1 MFELLDTVDQQ
12 AVIKVVGVG
21 GGGGNAVNYMQ
32 NSSIEGVEFIN
43 ANTDVQALQS
53 SGCNTILQLGGTLTK
68 GLGAGADPDVG
79 RQAAIEDRE
88 RIAEALAGSD
98 MVFITAGMG
107 GGTGTGA
114 APVIAEIARDL
125 GALTVAV
132 VTRPFVF
139 EGARR
144 DKLAD
149 QGLKLLKESVDSLIT
164 IPNEKLLEVMG
175 KEASL
180 QDAFAM
186 ANDVLRNAVQGIS
199 ELITSPGLINVDFAD
214 VKTVMSEMGQAM
226 MGAATATGD
235 TRAQEAARNALSSP
249 LLEDTNIKGAK
260 GILVN
265 VTAGPDLSIGE
276 FGEVGGMIRDMASD
290 DATVVIGTSIDAEM
304 KDALRV
310 TMVATGIQGDVPN
323 KSRPRNMSVV
333 QPVAKA
339 VGSNSGGTSLGGTS
353 MGGTSMGGA
362 SLGGASSDGPY
373 EGHDVASDVEEE
385 PSLLSG
391 GRRSSHDELPLYD
404 SDTDSQLDIPTFLRR
419 QAD

>member
-32 NSSIEGVEFIN
+32 SSHIDGVEFIN

-53 SGCNTILQLGGTLTK
+53 SGCGTILQLGANLTK
-68 GLGAGADPDVG
+68 GLGAGADPDIG
-79 RQAAIEDRE
+79 RQAAIEDRD

-132 VTRPFVF
+132 VTRPFKF

-144 DKLAD
+144 DRLAE
-149 QGLKLLKESVDSLIT
+149 QGLKLLKGSVDSLIT

-186 ANDVLRNAVQGIS
+186 ANDVLHNAVQGIS

-214 VKTVMSEMGQAM
+214 VRTVMAEMGQAM
-226 MGAATATGD
+226 MGAASATGA
-235 TRAQEAARNALSSP
+235 TRAEEAAKNALSSP
-249 LLEDTNIKGAK
+249 LLEDTNIRGAK

-276 FGEVGGMIRDMASD
+276 FGAVGSMIRDMASE
-290 DATVVIGTSIDAEM
+290 DATVVIGTSIDPEM
-304 KDALRV
+304 KDRLRV
-310 TMVATGIQGDVPN
+310 TMVATGIQEGAAAEQVTN
-323 KSRPRNMSVV
+323 ARPYAVV

-339 VGSNSGGTSLGGTS
+339 VGASFESLPVEELS
-353 MGGTSMGGA
+353 A
-362 SLGGASSDGPY
+362 EPELVRPRASSQD
-373 EGHDVASDVEEE
+373 
-385 PSLLSG
+385 
-391 GRRSSHDELPLYD
+391 LPMF
-404 SDTDSQLDIPTFLRR
+404 DTDGDSKLDVPTFLRR

>member
-1 MFELLDTVDQQ
+1 MFELLDTIDQQ

-32 NSSIEGVEFIN
+32 QSNIEGVEFIN

-53 SGCNTILQLGGTLTK
+53 SECSTILQLGGNLTK

-88 RIAEALAGSD
+88 RIAEALSGSD
-98 MVFITAGMG
+98 MIFITAGMG

-114 APVIAEIARDL
+114 APVIAEIARDI

-132 VTRPFVF
+132 VTRPFKF

-149 QGLKLLKESVDSLIT
+149 QGLKLLRESCDSLIT

-226 MGAATATGD
+226 MGSASASGA
-235 TRAQEAARNALSSP
+235 TRATEAARNALSSP
-249 LLEDTNIKGAK
+249 LLEDTNISGAK
-260 GILVN
+260 GVLVN

-276 FGEVGGMIRDMASD
+276 FGEVGGLIREMASEN
-290 DATVVIGTSIDAEM
+290 ATVVIGTSIDPNM
-304 KDALRV
+304 KDNLRV
-310 TMVATGIQGDVPN
+310 TMVATGIDVDTSSVDTQ
-323 KSRPRNMSVV
+323 KYKVV
-333 QPVAKA
+333 QTVAKA
-339 VGSNSGGTSLGGTS
+339 AVGSDYEPASVDEAQESALVSRSRLAGSG
-353 MGGTSMGGA
+353 
-362 SLGGASSDGPY
+362 
-373 EGHDVASDVEEE
+373 
-385 PSLLSG
+385 
-391 GRRSSHDELPLYD
+391 ELPL
-404 SDTDSQLDIPTFLRR
+404 LDLGDEDKLDVPTFLRR

>member
-1 MFELLDTVDQQ
+1 MFELLDTIDQQ

-32 NSSIEGVEFIN
+32 ESTIEGVEFIN
-43 ANTDVQALQS
+43 ANTDVQALQGS
-53 SGCNTILQLGGTLTK
+53 ECSTILQLGGNLTK
-68 GLGAGADPDVG
+68 GLGAGADPDIG

-88 RIAEALAGSD
+88 RIAEALEGSD

-114 APVIAEIARDL
+114 APVIAEIARDV

-132 VTRPFVF
+132 VTRPFRF

-149 QGLKLLKESVDSLIT
+149 HGLRLLKESVDSLIT

-226 MGAATATGD
+226 MGSASATGA
-235 TRAQEAARNALSSP
+235 TRAAEAARNALSSP

-290 DATVVIGTSIDAEM
+290 DATVVIGTSIDPSME
-304 KDALRV
+304 DALRV
-310 TMVATGIQGDVPN
+310 TMVATGIQEGGPQAQ
-323 KSRPRNMSVV
+323 KYAVV

-339 VGSNSGGTSLGGTS
+339 VGSSYESADTQAGDAQQEDS
-353 MGGTSMGGA
+353 A
-362 SLGGASSDGPY
+362 SLISRNRLPAS
-373 EGHDVASDVEEE
+373 
-385 PSLLSG
+385 
-391 GRRSSHDELPLYD
+391 DELPLYD
-404 SDTDSQLDIPTFLRR
+404 LEGESKLDVPTFLRR

>member
-1 MFELLDTVDQQ
+1 MFELLETVDQQ

-32 NSSIEGVEFIN
+32 NSSIEGVDFIN
-43 ANTDVQALQS
+43 ANTDAQALQTS
-53 SGCNTILQLGGTLTK
+53 ECAITLQLGSNLTK

-79 RQAAIEDRE
+79 RQAAIEE
-88 RIAEALAGSD
+88 RDIIAEALAGSD

-114 APVIAEIARDL
+114 APVIAEIAKEI

-132 VTRPFVF
+132 VTRPFKF

-226 MGAATATGD
+226 MGAATSTGA
-235 TRAQEAARNALSSP
+235 TRAQEAAHNALSSP

-276 FGEVGGMIRDMASD
+276 FGEVGGMIRDMASE
-290 DATVVIGTSIDAEM
+290 DATVVIGTSIDADM

-310 TMVATGIQGDVPN
+310 TMVATGIQGEG
-323 KSRPRNMSVV
+323 SESERPRSVAV
-333 QPVAKA
+333 VPPVAKA
-339 VGSNSGGTSLGGTS
+339 VGSEI
-353 MGGTSMGGA
+353 GGA
-362 SLGGASSDGPY
+362 GAYENSDPLDGD
-373 EGHDVASDVEEE
+373 G
-385 PSLLSG
+385 SLLSG
-391 GRRSSHDELPLYD
+391 GRRSGHSELPLFDADGD
-404 SDTDSQLDIPTFLRR
+404 SSLDIPTILRR

>member
-1 MFELLDTVDQQ
+1 MFELLDTIVLDTIDQQ

-32 NSSIEGVEFIN
+32 NSNIEGVEFIN
-43 ANTDVQALQS
+43 ANTDVQALQGS
-53 SGCNTILQLGGTLTK
+53 ECGTILQLGANLTK
-68 GLGAGADPDVG
+68 GLGAGADPDIG

-88 RIAEALAGSD
+88 RIAESLAGSD

-114 APVIAEIARDL
+114 APVIAEIARDI

-132 VTRPFVF
+132 VTRPFGF
-139 EGARR
+139 EGQRR
-144 DKLAD
+144 AKLAD
-149 QGLKLLKESVDSLIT
+149 QGLKLLKDSVDSLIT

-214 VKTVMSEMGQAM
+214 VKTVMAEMGQAM
-226 MGAATATGD
+226 MGSASATGA
-235 TRAQEAARNALSSP
+235 TRAAEAARNALSSP

-276 FGEVGGMIRDMASD
+276 FGEVGGLIREMASD
-290 DATVVIGTSIDAEM
+290 DATVVIGTSIDPEM
-304 KDALRV
+304 KEALRV
-310 TMVATGIQGDVPN
+310 TMVATGIMDGSAQAAA
-323 KSRPRNMSVV
+323 PRMEVV

-339 VGSNSGGTSLGGTS
+339 VGSSYDSVTDTEAQADPQLVTRRRGVD
-353 MGGTSMGGA
+353 
-362 SLGGASSDGPY
+362 SS
-373 EGHDVASDVEEE
+373 
-385 PSLLSG
+385 
-391 GRRSSHDELPLYD
+391 ELPLF
-404 SDTDSQLDIPTFLRR
+404 DTDGENGLDVPTFLRR

>member
-12 AVIKVVGVG
+12 AIIKVVGVG

-32 NSSIEGVEFIN
+32 NSNIEGVEFIN

-53 SGCNTILQLGGTLTK
+53 SGCGTILQLGANLTK
-68 GLGAGADPDVG
+68 GLGAGAAPDIG
-79 RQAAIEDRE
+79 RQAAIEDRD
-88 RIAEALAGSD
+88 RLAEALAGAA

-114 APVIAEIARDL
+114 APIIAEIARDM

-132 VTRPFVF
+132 VTRPFKF

-144 DKLAD
+144 DRLAE
-149 QGLKLLKESVDSLIT
+149 QGLKLLKASVDSLIT

-186 ANDVLRNAVQGIS
+186 ANNVLRNAVQGIS

-214 VKTVMSEMGQAM
+214 VRTVMSEMGQAM
-226 MGAATATGD
+226 MGSASASGA
-235 TRAQEAARNALSSP
+235 TRAEEAARNALSSP
-249 LLEDTNIKGAK
+249 LLEDTNIRGAK

-276 FGEVGGMIRDMASD
+276 FGAVGNMIRDMASD
-290 DATVVIGTSIDAEM
+290 DATVVIGTSIDPQM
-304 KDALRV
+304 KDMLRV
-310 TMVATGIQGDVPN
+310 TMVATGIQPASAEDAAA
-323 KSRPRNMSVV
+323 RPFAVV
-333 QPVAKA
+333 QPVARA
-339 VGSNSGGTSLGGTS
+339 VG
-353 MGGTSMGGA
+353 A
-362 SLGGASSDGPY
+362 SY
-373 EGHDVASDVEEE
+373 EALPVEELQAE
-385 PSLLSG
+385 PELIRS
-391 GRRSSHDELPLYD
+391 RRSAGLENLPLYD
-404 SDTDSQLDIPTFLRR
+404 AEGNSRLDVPTFLRR

>member
-1 MFELLDTVDQQ
+1 MFELLDTIDQQ

-21 GGGGNAVNYMQ
+21 GGGGNAVNYMEQ
-32 NSSIEGVEFIN
+32 SQIEGVEFIN

-53 SGCNTILQLGGTLTK
+53 SGCSTILQLGGNLTK

-79 RQAAIEDRE
+79 RQAAIEDRD
-88 RIAEALAGSD
+88 RIAESMTGAD

-132 VTRPFVF
+132 VTRPFKF

-214 VKTVMSEMGQAM
+214 VKTVMAEMGQAM
-226 MGAATATGD
+226 MGAATASGA
-235 TRAQEAARNALSSP
+235 TRASEAARNALSSP

-276 FGEVGGMIRDMASD
+276 FGEVGGMIREMASE
-290 DATVVIGTSIDAEM
+290 DATVVIGTSIDPEM
-304 KDALRV
+304 NEDLRV
-310 TMVATGIQGDVPN
+310 TMVATGIQEGN
-323 KSRPRNMSVV
+323 TSAAETKKYAVV

-339 VGSNSGGTSLGGTS
+339 VGSS
-353 MGGTSMGGA
+353 
-362 SLGGASSDGPY
+362 Y
-373 EGHDVASDVEEE
+373 EGLAAEENRE
-385 PSLLSG
+385 GDSLLT
-391 GRRSSHDELPLYD
+391 RTRHSSSEELPLFEAD
-404 SDTDSQLDIPTFLRR
+404 GESKLDVPTFLRR

>member
-1 MFELLDTVDQQ
+1 MFELLDTIDQQ

-32 NSSIEGVEFIN
+32 QSNIEGVEFIN
-43 ANTDVQALQS
+43 ANTDVQALQGS
-53 SGCNTILQLGGTLTK
+53 DCNTILQLGSNLTK

-114 APVIAEIARDL
+114 APVIAEIARDV

-132 VTRPFVF
+132 VTRPFRF

-144 DKLAD
+144 DKLAE

-180 QDAFAM
+180 QDAFAT

-226 MGAATATGD
+226 MGAASATGAN
-235 TRAQEAARNALSSP
+235 RAAEAAHNALSSP
-249 LLEDTNIKGAK
+249 LLEDTNIRGAK

-276 FGEVGGMIRDMASD
+276 FGEVGGMIRDMASE

-304 KDALRV
+304 KDELRV
-310 TMVATGIQGDVPN
+310 TMVATGIIDGSAGQVEKQAPVEVV
-323 KSRPRNMSVV
+323 RSVGM
-333 QPVAKA
+333 A
-339 VGSNSGGTSLGGTS
+339 VGSSYES
-353 MGGTSMGGA
+353 M
-362 SLGGASSDGPY
+362 
-373 EGHDVASDVEEE
+373 HDTEIQED
-385 PSLLSG
+385 PSLMTGSR
-391 GRRSSHDELPLYD
+391 GRNSDSLPVV
-404 SDTDSQLDIPTFLRR
+404 DTEGESQYDIPTFLRR

>member
-32 NSSIEGVEFIN
+32 QSNIEGVEFIN
-43 ANTDVQALQS
+43 ANTDVQALQTS
-53 SGCNTILQLGGTLTK
+53 DCGTILQLGGTLTK
-68 GLGAGADPDVG
+68 GLGAGADPDIG

-114 APVIAEIARDL
+114 APVIAEIARDI

-132 VTRPFVF
+132 VTRPFSF

-144 DKLAD
+144 AKLAD

-226 MGAATATGD
+226 MGAASANGVN
-235 TRAQEAARNALSSP
+235 RASEAARNALSSP
-249 LLEDTNIKGAK
+249 LLEDTNIRGAK

-290 DATVVIGTSIDAEM
+290 DATVVIGTSIDSEM
-304 KDALRV
+304 KDELRV
-310 TMVATGIQGDVPN
+310 TMVATGIMDGSDQLAKP
-323 KSRPRNMSVV
+323 KMEIV
-333 QPVAKA
+333 QAVDAAA
-339 VGSNSGGTSLGGTS
+339 VGSDVD
-353 MGGTSMGGA
+353 GGA
-362 SLGGASSDGPY
+362 VTQDASYNNRLGSNYESNADSDAS
-373 EGHDVASDVEEE
+373 E
-385 PSLLSG
+385 PSLMSG
-391 GRRSSHDELPLYD
+391 NRGRDSSELPLF
-404 SDTDSQLDIPTFLRR
+404 DTEGQKGLDIPTFLRR

>member
-1 MFELLDTVDQQ
+1 MFELLDTIDQQ
-12 AVIKVVGVG
+12 AVIKVVGVV

-32 NSSIEGVEFIN
+32 QSNIEGVEFIN

-53 SGCNTILQLGGTLTK
+53 SDCPVILQLGGTLTK
-68 GLGAGADPDVG
+68 GLGAGADPDIG
-79 RQAAIEDRE
+79 RQAAMEDRE
-88 RIAEALAGSD
+88 RIAEALSGSD
-98 MVFITAGMG
+98 MIFITAGMG

-114 APVIAEIARDL
+114 APVIAEIAREI

-132 VTRPFVF
+132 VTRPFKF
-139 EGARR
+139 EGTRR
-144 DKLAD
+144 DKLAE
-149 QGLKLLKESVDSLIT
+149 QGLKLLRESCDSLIT

-180 QDAFAM
+180 QEAFAS

-226 MGAATATGD
+226 MGSASASGA
-235 TRAQEAARNALSSP
+235 TRASEAARNALSSP
-249 LLEDTNIKGAK
+249 LLEDTNINGAK

-276 FGEVGGMIRDMASD
+276 FGEVGGLIRDMASD
-290 DATVVIGTSIDAEM
+290 DATVVIGTSIDPDM
-304 KDALRV
+304 KEDLRV
-310 TMVATGIQGDVPN
+310 TMVATGIESESS
-323 KSRPRNMSVV
+323 SRTDKQKYQVV

-339 VGSNSGGTSLGGTS
+339 AGS
-353 MGGTSMGGA
+353 
-362 SLGGASSDGPY
+362 DY
-373 EGHDVASDVEEE
+373 EPQPAEETQE
-385 PSLLSG
+385 SLLVTRNG
-391 GRRSSHDELPLYD
+391 TEGTGDLPLFD
-404 SDTDSQLDIPTFLRR
+404 FDGDDKLDVPTFLRR

>member
-1 MFELLDTVDQQ
+1 MFELLDTIDQQ

-32 NSSIEGVEFIN
+32 KANIDGVEFIN
-43 ANTDVQALQS
+43 ANTDVQALQTS
-53 SGCNTILQLGGTLTK
+53 DCSTILQLGGNLTK
-68 GLGAGADPDVG
+68 GLGAGADPDIG

-114 APVIAEIARDL
+114 APVIAEIARDI

-132 VTRPFVF
+132 VTRPFGF
-139 EGARR
+139 EGNRR
-144 DKLAD
+144 SKLAD

-180 QDAFAM
+180 EDAFAM

-226 MGAATATGD
+226 MGAATATGPN
-235 TRAQEAARNALSSP
+235 RAAEAAHNALSSP
-249 LLEDTNIKGAK
+249 LLEDTNIRGAK

-290 DATVVIGTSIDAEM
+290 EATVVIGTSIDPEM
-304 KDALRV
+304 KDQLRV
-310 TMVATGIQGDVPN
+310 TMVATGIVDGSAQEIQ
-323 KSRPRNMSVV
+323 PRMEVV
-333 QPVAKA
+333 KTVARA
-339 VGSNSGGTSLGGTS
+339 VGGEPQMGAYDKQATGHEAATDS
-353 MGGTSMGGA
+353 MN
-362 SLGGASSDGPY
+362 
-373 EGHDVASDVEEE
+373 DVEAG
-385 PSLLSG
+385 SG
-391 GRRSSHDELPLYD
+391 LVMGSTRGNDSTELPVYYETEGQ
-404 SDTDSQLDIPTFLRR
+404 SGLDVPTFLRR

>member
-1 MFELLDTVDQQ
+1 MFELLDTIDQQ
-12 AVIKVVGVG
+12 AIIKVVGVG

-32 NSSIEGVEFIN
+32 LSNIEGVEFIN

-53 SGCNTILQLGGTLTK
+53 SDCGTILQLGSTLTK
-68 GLGAGADPDVG
+68 GLGAGADPDIG

-88 RIAEALAGSD
+88 RIAESLAGSD

-114 APVIAEIARDL
+114 APVIAEIARDI

-132 VTRPFVF
+132 VTRPFTF
-139 EGARR
+139 EGQRR
-144 DKLAD
+144 AKLAD
-149 QGLKLLKESVDSLIT
+149 QGLKLLKGSVDSLIT

-226 MGAATATGD
+226 MGAASSSGPN
-235 TRAQEAARNALSSP
+235 RAAEAARNALSSP
-249 LLEDTNIKGAK
+249 LLEDTNIRGAK

-276 FGEVGGMIRDMASD
+276 FGEVGGMIRDMASE

-304 KDALRV
+304 KDELRV
-310 TMVATGIQGDVPN
+310 TMVATGILDGSAPAVAP
-323 KSRPRNMSVV
+323 KMEMVEPI
-333 QPVAKA
+333 AKA
-339 VGSNSGGTSLGGTS
+339 VGSSYDS
-353 MGGTSMGGA
+353 MG
-362 SLGGASSDGPY
+362 
-373 EGHDVASDVEEE
+373 DVEMQSE
-385 PSLLSG
+385 PELVT
-391 GRRSSHDELPLYD
+391 RRRGVGSSELPLF
-404 SDTDSQLDIPTFLRR
+404 DTEGESGLDVPTFLRR

>member
-1 MFELLDTVDQQ
+1 MFEILETVDQQ

-32 NSSIEGVEFIN
+32 QSNIEGVEFIN

-53 SGCNTILQLGGTLTK
+53 SECPTIIQLGGNLTK
-68 GLGAGADPDVG
+68 GLGAGADPDIG
-79 RQAAIEDRE
+79 RQAAVEDRE
-88 RIAEALAGSD
+88 RIAESLAGSD
-98 MVFITAGMG
+98 MIFITAGMG

-114 APVIAEIARDL
+114 APVIAEIARDI

-132 VTRPFVF
+132 VTRPFMF

-149 QGLKLLKESVDSLIT
+149 QGLKLLRESCDSLIT

-226 MGAATATGD
+226 MGSARATGVN
-235 TRAQEAARNALSSP
+235 RAAEAARNALSSP
-249 LLEDTNIKGAK
+249 LLEDTNINGAK

-290 DATVVIGTSIDAEM
+290 DATVVIGTSIDPEM
-304 KDALRV
+304 NEDLRV
-310 TMVATGIQGDVPN
+310 TMVATGIDQNQTSASDRH
-323 KSRPRNMSVV
+323 KYQVV

-339 VGSNSGGTSLGGTS
+339 VGSDYDPVAKTDSYQDDQQESALVSRKGMSSSG
-353 MGGTSMGGA
+353 
-362 SLGGASSDGPY
+362 
-373 EGHDVASDVEEE
+373 
-385 PSLLSG
+385 
-391 GRRSSHDELPLYD
+391 ELPLFDYD
-404 SDTDSQLDIPTFLRR
+404 DDDKLDVPTFLRR

>member
-1 MFELLDTVDQQ
+1 MFELLDTIDQQ

-21 GGGGNAVNYMQ
+21 GGGGNAVNYMLE
-32 NSSIEGVEFIN
+32 SVIDGVEFIN
-43 ANTDVQALQS
+43 ANTDVQSLQTS
-53 SGCNTILQLGGTLTK
+53 TCNTILQLGGNLTK
-68 GLGAGADPDVG
+68 GLGAGADPDIG

-88 RIAEALAGSD
+88 RIAEALAGAD

-114 APVIAEIARDL
+114 APVIAEIARDI

-132 VTRPFVF
+132 VTRPFKF

-144 DKLAD
+144 DKLAE

-180 QDAFAM
+180 QDAFAT

-226 MGAATATGD
+226 MGTASASGA
-235 TRAQEAARNALSSP
+235 TRASDAARSALNSP

-290 DATVVIGTSIDAEM
+290 DATVVIGTSIDPEM
-304 KDALRV
+304 KDELRV
-310 TMVATGIQGDVPN
+310 TMVATGIVDGSSQTAQT
-323 KSRPRNMSVV
+323 RTMEVV
-333 QPVAKA
+333 QPVARA
-339 VGSNSGGTSLGGTS
+339 VGSSYDSGEVQSE
-353 MGGTSMGGA
+353 A
-362 SLGGASSDGPY
+362 SLMP
-373 EGHDVASDVEEE
+373 
-385 PSLLSG
+385 
-391 GRRSSHDELPLYD
+391 GRRGLSSDELPLFD
-404 SDTDSQLDIPTFLRR
+404 SEGDSKLDIPTFLRR

>member
-1 MFELLDTVDQQ
+1 MFELLDTIDQQ

-21 GGGGNAVNYMQ
+21 GGGGNAVDYMQ
-32 NSSIEGVEFIN
+32 QSNIEGVEFIN

-53 SGCNTILQLGGTLTK
+53 SHCGTILQLGGNLTK

-114 APVIAEIARDL
+114 APVIAEIARDI

-132 VTRPFVF
+132 VTRPFKF

-149 QGLKLLKESVDSLIT
+149 QGLKLLKGSVDSLIT

-226 MGAATATGD
+226 MGAASATGA
-235 TRAQEAARNALSSP
+235 TRAAEAARNALSSP
-249 LLEDTNIKGAK
+249 LLEDTNIRGAR

-276 FGEVGGMIRDMASD
+276 FGEVGGMIREMASE
-290 DATVVIGTSIDAEM
+290 DATVVIGTSIDPDM

-310 TMVATGIQGDVPN
+310 TMVATGIQDGSATTSQS
-323 KSRPRNMSVV
+323 KKYAVV

-339 VGSNSGGTSLGGTS
+339 VGST
-353 MGGTSMGGA
+353 
-362 SLGGASSDGPY
+362 Y
-373 EGHDVASDVEEE
+373 EPAQEEEQQSE
-385 PSLLSG
+385 PSLLTRTRTMNS
-391 GRRSSHDELPLYD
+391 DELPLFEAEGD
-404 SDTDSQLDIPTFLRR
+404 SKLDIPTFLRR

>member
-1 MFELLDTVDQQ
+1 MGSEMC
-12 AVIKVVGVG
+12 I
-21 GGGGNAVNYMQ
+21 
-32 NSSIEGVEFIN
+32 
-43 ANTDVQALQS
+43 
-53 SGCNTILQLGGTLTK
+53 
-68 GLGAGADPDVG
+68 
-79 RQAAIEDRE
+79 RDR
-88 RIAEALAGSD
+88 AGSD

-114 APVIAEIARDL
+114 APVIAEIARDI

-132 VTRPFVF
+132 VTRPFHF

-144 DKLAD
+144 DKLAQ

-180 QDAFAM
+180 QDAFAT

-226 MGAATATGD
+226 MGAASATGAN
-235 TRAQEAARNALSSP
+235 RAAEAAHNALSSP
-249 LLEDTNIKGAK
+249 LLEDTNIRGAK

-276 FGEVGGMIRDMASD
+276 FGAVGGMIRDMASD
-290 DATVVIGTSIDAEM
+290 DATVVIGTSIDVEM
-304 KDALRV
+304 KDELRV
-310 TMVATGIQGDVPN
+310 TMVATGIVDGSAGHVEKPAQVEVV
-323 KSRPRNMSVV
+323 RSVGM
-333 QPVAKA
+333 A
-339 VGSNSGGTSLGGTS
+339 VGSSYES
-353 MGGTSMGGA
+353 MEPE
-362 SLGGASSDGPY
+362 DQ
-373 EGHDVASDVEEE
+373 EE
-385 PSLLSG
+385 PSLMTGSRGRNSDALPVVEPEG
-391 GRRSSHDELPLYD
+391 GNQY
-404 SDTDSQLDIPTFLRR
+404 DIPTFLRR

>member
-1 MFELLDTVDQQ
+1 MFELLDTIDQQ
-12 AVIKVVGVG
+12 AVIQVVGVG

-32 NSSIEGVEFIN
+32 KANIDGVEFIN
-43 ANTDVQALQS
+43 ANTDVQALQTS
-53 SGCNTILQLGGTLTK
+53 DCSTILQLGGNLTK
-68 GLGAGADPDVG
+68 GLGAGADPDIG

-114 APVIAEIARDL
+114 APVIAEIARDI

-132 VTRPFVF
+132 VTRPFGF
-139 EGARR
+139 EGNRR
-144 DKLAD
+144 SKLAD

-180 QDAFAM
+180 EDAFAM

-226 MGAATATGD
+226 MGAATATGPN
-235 TRAQEAARNALSSP
+235 RAAEAAHNALSSP
-249 LLEDTNIKGAK
+249 LLEDTNIRGAK

-290 DATVVIGTSIDAEM
+290 EATVVIGTSIDPEM
-304 KDALRV
+304 KDQLRV
-310 TMVATGIQGDVPN
+310 TMVATGIVDGSAQE
-323 KSRPRNMSVV
+323 V
-333 QPVAKA
+333 QPRMEVVKTVARA
-339 VGSNSGGTSLGGTS
+339 VGGEPQMGAYDKQATGHEAAMDS
-353 MGGTSMGGA
+353 MN
-362 SLGGASSDGPY
+362 
-373 EGHDVASDVEEE
+373 DVEAG
-385 PSLLSG
+385 SG
-391 GRRSSHDELPLYD
+391 LVMGSTRGNDSTELPVYYETEGQ
-404 SDTDSQLDIPTFLRR
+404 SGLDVPTFLRR

>member
-1 MFELLDTVDQQ
+1 MFELLDTIDQQ

-32 NSSIEGVEFIN
+32 QSSIEGVEFIN

-53 SGCNTILQLGGTLTK
+53 SDCGTILQLGGSLTK

-114 APVIAEIARDL
+114 APVIAEIARDI

-132 VTRPFVF
+132 VTRPFKF

-144 DKLAD
+144 DKLAE
-149 QGLKLLKESVDSLIT
+149 QGLKLLRDSVDSLIT

-226 MGAATATGD
+226 MGSATASGA
-235 TRAQEAARNALSSP
+235 TRAMEAARNALSSP
-249 LLEDTNIKGAK
+249 LLEDTNIQGAK

-265 VTAGPDLSIGE
+265 VSAGPDLSIGE
-276 FGEVGGMIRDMASD
+276 FGEVGSLIRDMASE
-290 DATVVIGTSIDAEM
+290 DATVVIGTSIDPDMGEN
-304 KDALRV
+304 LRV
-310 TMVATGIQGDVPN
+310 TMVATGVQEGVKAVS
-323 KSRPRNMSVV
+323 KSQSYAVV
-333 QPVAKA
+333 KPVAKA
-339 VGSNSGGTSLGGTS
+339 VGSSYEP
-353 MGGTSMGGA
+353 GA
-362 SLGGASSDGPY
+362 
-373 EGHDVASDVEEE
+373 VEDNEQE
-385 PSLLSG
+385 ASLLS
-391 GRRSSHDELPLYD
+391 RSRSSASDELPLFELEGE
-404 SDTDSQLDIPTFLRR
+404 SKLDVPTFLRR

>member
-1 MFELLDTVDQQ
+1 MFELLDTIDQQ

-53 SGCNTILQLGGTLTK
+53 SDCNTILQLGGNLTK

-132 VTRPFVF
+132 VTRPFQF

-175 KEASL
+175 KDASL

-226 MGAATATGD
+226 MGAATATGE
-235 TRAQEAARNALSSP
+235 TRAQDAARNALSSP

-290 DATVVIGTSIDAEM
+290 DATVVIGTSIDPDM

-323 KSRPRNMSVV
+323 SARPRNVSVV
-333 QPVAKA
+333 QSVAKTA
-339 VGSNSGGTSLGGTS
+339 GGDLGSNLGSNLGGN
-353 MGGTSMGGA
+353 
-362 SLGGASSDGPY
+362 LGGRYGSADSITGSDQP
-373 EGHDVASDVEEE
+373 ES
-385 PSLLSG
+385 SLLSG
-391 GRRSSHDELPLYD
+391 GRRSSQDELPLYD
-404 SDTDSQLDIPTFLRR
+404 TDGDSRLDVPTFLRR